1 MKNSTV
7 LAAAMAMGLA
17 FHAQA
22 KTYTPVFTQSFDEA
36 ETFKENFVSGTVA
49 SEIFGT
55 SDSSESAIPDEA
67 THVQEQKSRY
77 GAAEDAKFYYYN
89 RYESSQGF
97 SIIYKFPSSVTA
109 LTDYKVEFDYYLSPL
124 AGNDSSHSGLAI
136 KGTQGIVATFDKQ
149 SGGGNDQRTDG
160 CILVYGDNNSQTNT
174 FSTGGRGTNPS
185 NSDWAPYWLHVTVYG
200 NETDGLFLSVEQAN
214 GTVVLSAVRV
224 GAFQPIEKL
233 FFYGKFTKSYGT
245 GYIKSFS
252 LDNVVACSG
261 TADAFA
267 WTGNEGDN
275 KWATPGNWTVDGEA
289 TTKYPEIGDAVS
301 GLDATALAA
310 MDIAV
315 KLETTGDVTR
325 FVNVCAKNVK
335 VWTGAGANTLWTTL
349 ENWKYAVGD
358 FTVYE
363 TPAVTDTLRF
373 PASLPEGTEVSFNA
387 NTDNADRQGFAMVV
401 DGNVSFVAPGS
412 NTRTLFPLS
421 ISGAGVM
428 GLGDN
433 VRVQTPTYA
442 TTAISCDLA
451 VNGSASLY
459 LRGNKGKMTVSG
471 IVSGTGTLTLEGD
484 SNGDHSY
491 TLTGDFSAFG
501 GKLVVSSI
509 LKNSAAGCSFNFNG
523 DDSTVD
529 LSGAVV
535 QIADLMTLTAGGTY
549 TEGTLKVGALE
560 GAGTINNATASAM
573 TLEVGGN
580 GDDASSAVVLA
591 GTGTWTVKKIGSNRQ
606 TLTDETVA
614 YNLTLAEGE
623 IALPVGKTL
632 GTVAKTGGKF
642 AFAVPG
648 DTWTDGEAHTLFTC
662 SDGVAAE
669 TLTSADVT
677 LDQNALTKTWLP
689 VYDNSSANTLSV
701 TLTEAVFVW
710 AGGTSGR
717 WNDAANWTIDGETAS
732 AAPKGGEKVTI
743 DGATVL
749 IDTDTD
755 ISGVTLQ
762 NDAKLALAFT
772 DSVLSY
778 TIPAGFVKA
787 NFVAAGPYDIAE
799 NAGVLAATRVATNFT
814 WTGSVSSEWTL
825 PENWS
830 VGGGYTGVVPGTGD
844 TAVFGT
850 SAEVLVSAS
859 AYAGETRLD
868 ADVTFSGEAKL
879 QCPLWRGYGKL
890 SLAGI
895 TLTAPTEGH
904 FIISNNVEV
913 VAKTTN
919 TLTLE
924 TAASS
929 GKSDYRYIYLEGNMT
944 GAGYLALDQR
954 SRQGLASGK
963 FSGDNSEFAGSLTVV
978 NCKDVRDITT
988 FEGANS
994 TSSNAVYTVY
1004 GRSDMKG
1011 SVFISANT
1019 TYCLGALNGS
1029 VYQQSVN
1036 GQSPSGVVLEIGARD
1051 EDCMIGGDLNG
1062 TATTIRKVGSSNL
1075 VCRAASIGNVEI
1087 AGGVYE
1093 VQKNTQGGSIKFIGN
1108 GVFRSTIAKSGSGD
1122 DIDYAQKLD
1131 GSENYPIVFD
1141 DGGLERTWATAI
1153 KASNKAGFTKMGS
1166 GTLTLGEPPLYTGL
1180 TTVKE
1185 GTLVVPEGSDI
1196 TYNPLSAGTL
1206 TGVTPTKFAY
1216 PAGTTLTGAE
1226 SSKTFDGTLDVSNV
1240 TAIDVSDA
1248 TLVKGQ
1254 PYVIASATTVTGFT
1268 KDTIELTLPEGTDT
1282 AKWTVKIMSIDA
1294 KRSLCVAPPTNPF
1307 VVIVR

>member
-1 MKNSTV
+1 MKHSTV
-7 LAAAMAMGLA
+7 LAAAMAIGLA
-17 FHAQA
+17 FHAHA
-22 KTYTPVFTQSFDEA
+22 KTYTPVFTQSFDDA
-36 ETFKENFVSGTVA
+36 DTYTANFYDGSVA
-49 SEIFGT
+49 SDILGT
-55 SDSSESAIPDEA
+55 SESDPGTAITGE
-67 THVQEQKSRY
+67 TEQKQRY
-77 GAAEDAKFYYYN
+77 GATEGEMFCFHKKTSSSSTN
-89 RYESSQGF
+89 RAL
-97 SIIYKFPSSVTA
+97 YKFPSSVTG
-109 LTDYKVEFDYYLSPL
+109 LSDYKLEFDYYLSP
-124 AGNDSSHSGLAI
+124 GVGGDTRHSALVI
-136 KGTQGIVATFDKQ
+136 KGSNGVIATFDKPA
-149 SGGGNDQRTDG
+149 GGTNGGVTDD
-160 CILVYGDNNSQTNT
+160 CNLIYGEGSSCTNT
-174 FSTGGRGTNPS
+174 FSTGGRGSDPS
-185 NSDWAPYWLHVTVYG
+185 NSQWAPYWLHVTIYG
-200 NETDGLFLSVEQAN
+200 NATDGLFMSIAQDN
-214 GTVVLSAVRV
+214 GTVVLSDIRV
-224 GAFQPIEKL
+224 GNFQTVDRL
-233 FFYGKFTKSYGT
+233 FFYVNYSKSNDYAK
-245 GYIKSFS
+245 IFA
-252 LDNVVACSG
+252 LDNVVCSSG
-261 TADAFA
+261 ANQTFT
-267 WTGNEGDN
+267 WTGAEEDN

-315 KLETTGDVTR
+315 KLETSGGVTR
-325 FVNVCAKNVK
+325 FVNSCAKNVK
-335 VWTGAGANTLWTTL
+335 VWTGAGTDTNWSTL
-349 ENWKYAVGD
+349 ENWGYTAGFAAYEIPAEGSTVVFPST
-358 FTVYE
+358 FTDGVVVTLTNHLCGTDKPGEGYTFNLE
-363 TPAVTDTLRF
+363 TDTTIQS
-373 PASLPEGTEVSFNA
+373 ASSTIYYLNPRTVSGNGKL
-387 NTDNADRQGFAMVV
+387 TL
-401 DGNVSFVAPGS
+401 GNVQV
-412 NTRTLFPLS
+412 RTKVS
-421 ISGAGVM
+421 DGACAF
-428 GLGDN
+428 N
-433 VRVQTPTYA
+433 VELCIKDSVT
-442 TTAISCDLA
+442 
-451 VNGSASLY
+451 LY
-459 LRGNKGKMTVSG
+459 LRGGGAKVTFSG
-471 IVSGTGTLTLEGD
+471 ALSGTGTLKLDADGNSNHSFTMTGDMSGFSGTLEL
-484 SNGDHSY
+484 SEVLRNNAANCSY
-491 TLTGDFSAFG
+491 S
-501 GKLVVSSI
+501 
-509 LKNSAAGCSFNFNG
+509 FNG
-523 DDSTVD
+523 DDSTID
-529 LSGAVV
+529 LSGATVS
-535 QIADLMTLTAGGTY
+535 IADPMTMTLGGTY
-549 TEGTLKVGALE
+549 DNNILKIGALT
-560 GAGTINNATASAM
+560 GAGTIKNNTANAM
-573 TLEVGGN
+573 TLQVGSDGT
-580 GDDASSAVVLA
+580 DAESSAVLSVA
-591 GTGTWTVKKIGSNRQ
+591 DGTGAWTVAKTGANTQS
-606 TLTDETVA
+606 LTDETVA
-614 YNLTLAEGE
+614 YNLTLADGE
-623 IALPVGKTL
+623 IALPVGKTP

-701 TLTEAVFVW
+701 KLTEAEFVW
-710 AGGTSGR
+710 VGGTSGR
-717 WNDAANWTIDGETAS
+717 WNDAANWTVNGVAAP
-732 AAPKGGEKVTI
+732 AAPKGGETVSI
-743 DGATVL
+743 DGATVFVAPTV
-749 IDTDTD
+749 DM
-755 ISGVTLQ
+755 SGVTLQ

-844 TAVFGT
+844 AAVFGT

-879 QCPLWRGYGKL
+879 QCPLWRGDGKL

-929 GKSDYRYIYLEGNMT
+929 SESDYRYIYLEGNMT

-954 SRQGLASGK
+954 SRQGLAGGK
-963 FSGDNSEFAGSLTVV
+963 FSGDNREFSGEIEVV
-978 NCKDVRDITT
+978 NCRDNRDTT
-988 FEGANS
+988 QFIGAHS

-1004 GRSDMKG
+1004 GKG
-1011 SVFISANT
+1011 DSGNTVSMFPTQNT
-1019 TYCLGALNGS
+1019 TYYIGSIDGNVQQARSGAPGN
-1029 VYQQSVN
+1029 VI
-1036 GQSPSGVVLEIGARD
+1036 LEIGALNRNKS
-1051 EDCMIGGDLNG
+1051 IGGYFGASNKTG
-1062 TATTIRKVGSSNL
+1062 IRKVGTGKLTCSAGN
-1075 VCRAASIGNVEI
+1075 IGDVEI
-1087 AGGVYE
+1087 VGGTYE
-1093 VQKNTQGGSIKFIGN
+1093 VTGNGQSGTVKFTGN

-1166 GTLTLGEPPLYTGL
+1166 GTLTLEKVPLYTGL

-1196 TYNPLSAGTL
+1196 TYNPLSSGTL

-1226 SSKTFDGTLDVSNV
+1226 TTKTFDGVLDISNV
-1240 TAIDVSDA
+1240 TAIDVSGA

-1268 KDTIELTLPEGTDT
+1268 KDTIELTLPAETDP

-1294 KRSLCVAPPTNPF
+1294 KRSLCVAPLTNPF
-1307 VVIVR
+1307 VITVR